1 MYKKSLV
8 AAGLILG
15 FSAHSIF
22 AGVGSA
28 GEIELNKRFDRF
40 EQAKRSTLDLKSN
53 SNDMILN
60 TRNEYGN
67 NKKGNVIITKN
78 PFSNKTNK
86 SKKPKENKPK
96 PDSTER
102 KKTFKEKYKTNK
114 KKGNRNPNENSENE
128 KTASKTIR
136 KTKQFR
142 SKKFSKTNKRLYGA
156 IFNARSLRELTP
168 EQRRQV
174 YEMHKRYAK
183 TREGQIILRTIQ
195 KAEGGGLLVLVG
207 KGKGKSSSFKRYM
220 SKLNTDTHPAYQF
233 PKNMRCFFHSKY
245 GCSTAAGMYQIT
257 KTNYDYFVKYL
268 GIKDFSKES
277 QDIMALE
284 LMRTGNT
291 VKVPGSYQG
300 RGYVEMMKNNRKNA
314 LRYGT
319 DDWASSN
326 SSRWKP
332 SNVDYPELSE
342 KVAREVDRE
351 RRQKRAGGDLKDA
364 KYYQSWIDE
373 SEREANS

>member
-8 AAGLILG
+8 AAGLIVG

-22 AGVGSA
+22 AEGGSA
-28 GEIELNKRFDRF
+28 GTIELNKRLDRF
-40 EQAKRSTLDLKSN
+40 ELARQSAIDLKSN

-60 TRNEYGN
+60 TRNEYGKETKTTLIVT
-67 NKKGNVIITKN
+67 KKPIYKTK
-78 PFSNKTNK
+78 KKKK
-86 SKKPKENKPK
+86 SKRKNLKPE
-96 PDSTER
+96 STER
-102 KKTFKEKYKTNK
+102 KKTFKEKTKANK
-114 KKGNRNPNENSENE
+114 KKENRNPNKSSED
-128 KTASKTIR
+128 KTNISTATQ
-136 KTKQFR
+136 KTKK
-142 SKKFSKTNKRLYGA
+142 SPYKKFSKTNKRLYRT
-156 IFNARSLRELTP
+156 IFNGRSLRELTP

-174 YEMHKRYAK
+174 YEMHKRYAQ

-195 KAEGGGLLVLVG
+195 RAEGGGLLVLVG
-207 KGKGKSSSFKRYM
+207 KGKGKSALFKRYM
-220 SKLNTDTHPAYQF
+220 ANLKTNTHPAYQF

-245 GCSTAAGMYQIT
+245 GCSTAAGLYQIT
-257 KTNYDYFVKYL
+257 KTNYDNYTKYL

-284 LMRTGNT
+284 LMRTGRA

-300 RGYVEMMKNNRKNA
+300 RGYVEMMKNNYKKA
-314 LRYGT
+314 LRYGS

-342 KVAREVDRE
+342 KVAKEVDRE
-351 RRQKRAGGDLKDA
+351 RKQQRAGKLKNK
-364 KYYQSWIDE
+364 KYYQNWIDE
-373 SEREANS
+373 VEREANS